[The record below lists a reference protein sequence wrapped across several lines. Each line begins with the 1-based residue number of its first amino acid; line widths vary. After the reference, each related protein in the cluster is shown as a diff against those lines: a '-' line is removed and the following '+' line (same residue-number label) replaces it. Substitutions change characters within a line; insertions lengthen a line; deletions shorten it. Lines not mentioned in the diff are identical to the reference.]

1 MGSTLLK
8 KVEDRFVNNIK
19 AFDEAT
25 NSEDRMKYAYA
36 SDELVRF
43 IAEIK
48 GITIDQAYDY
58 LFDKYNLRRE
68 G

>member
-8 KVEDRFVNNIK
+8 KAEERFVNNIK
-19 AFDEAT
+19 SFDEST
-25 NSEDRMKYAYA
+25 SSDDKTKYAYA
-36 SDELVRF
+36 SDELAGF

-58 LFDKYNLRRE
+58 LFDKYNLRKE